1 MGKNIDGF
9 GRIGIFYFV
18 TFLFIVKILFAI
30 LAVVHIYLKRKGK
43 NDSKMDEFVTFWK
56 ERLEFVFIIGVSLLL
71 MIFFFPGRKIQM
83 EPTFEMR
90 FLFFVYGIIILIN
103 VDWKIFIG
111 ESPVLETV
119 QKVV

>member
-9 GRIGIFYFV
+9 GRIGLFYFV

-30 LAVVHIYLKRKGK
+30 LAVVHIYLKRTGK

-111 ESPVLETV
+111 ESPVLEIV
-119 QKVV
+119 QKIV

>member
-1 MGKNIDGF
+1 MGKNVDGF
-9 GRIGIFYFV
+9 GRIWIFYFV

-30 LAVVHIYLKRKGK
+30 LAVVHIYLKRTGK
-43 NDSKMDEFVTFWK
+43 EDSKISEFVAFWK

-103 VDWKIFIG
+103 LDWKIFIG
-111 ESPVLETV
+111 ESPVLEIV
-119 QKVV
+119 QKIV

>member
-1 MGKNIDGF
+1 MGKNVDGL
-9 GRIGIFYFV
+9 GRIGLFYFV

-30 LAVVHIYLKRKGK
+30 LAVVHIYLKRTGK
-43 NDSKMDEFVTFWK
+43 DDTKTDEFVTFWK
-56 ERLEFVFIIGVSLLL
+56 ERCEFVFIIGVSLLL
-71 MIFFFPGRKIQM
+71 MIFFFPGRKIHM

-103 VDWKIFIG
+103 VDWKIFVG
-111 ESPVLETV
+111 ESPFLETV

>member
-1 MGKNIDGF
+1 MGKNVDGL
-9 GRIGIFYFV
+9 GRRVLFYFV

-30 LAVVHIYLKRKGK
+30 LALVHIYLKRTGK
-43 NDSKMDEFVTFWK
+43 EDSQMNEFVAFWK
-56 ERLEFVFIIGVSLLL
+56 ERCEFVFIIGVSLLL

-103 VDWKIFIG
+103 LDWKIVIG
-111 ESPVLETV
+111 ESPFLKTV
-119 QKVV
+119 QTVV

>member
-1 MGKNIDGF
+1 MGKNVDGS
-9 GRIGIFYFV
+9 GRRALFYFV

-30 LAVVHIYLKRKGK
+30 LAILHIYLKRTGK
-43 NDSKMDEFVTFWK
+43 DDSKMDEFVTFWK
-56 ERLEFVFIIGVSLLL
+56 ERCEFVFIIGVSLLL

-119 QKVV
+119 QKIV

>member
-1 MGKNIDGF
+1 MGKNVDGF
-9 GRIGIFYFV
+9 GRVWLFYFV
-18 TFLFIVKILFAI
+18 TFLFIVKILFAL
-30 LAVVHIYLKRKGK
+30 LAVVHIYLKRTGK
-43 NDSKMDEFVTFWK
+43 DDSKMDEFVSFWK

-103 VDWKIFIG
+103 VDWKIVVG
-111 ESPVLETV
+111 ESPFLETI

>member
-9 GRIGIFYFV
+9 GRIGLFYFV

-43 NDSKMDEFVTFWK
+43 EDSKMSEFVTFWK

-119 QKVV
+119 QKIV